1 MSKQNPHAAPTEQG
15 RPPYPAT
22 LQRQALVEP
31 MLWIS
36 NAELLRQADAA
47 DDPLVQELAARY
59 AAALGFLHKD
69 TLHFID
75 KAA

>member
-1 MSKQNPHAAPTEQG
+1 MSEQNLHAVSAGQA

-22 LQRQALVEP
+22 LQRQALADTLP
-31 MLWIS
+31 CTS

-47 DDPLVQELAARY
+47 DDPLIRELAARY
-59 AAALGFLHKD
+59 AAALGFLHKN
-69 TLHFID
+69 TLHLIG